1 MFKEPV
7 MKIKKPDNLSAIREK
22 FGVPARRG
30 VAVEV
35 DGQPGIITGM
45 SGDFVRVKLRGR
57 EAGVPFHP
65 HEITYAVAR
74 SAASVPP
81 LPARSTTPDKSSW
94 PGRTSAS

>member
-1 MFKEPV
+1 

-30 VAVEV
+30 GAVEV

-45 SGDFVRVKLRGR
+45 SGDFVRVKLLGR

-65 HEITYAVAR
+65 HEITY
-74 SAASVPP
+74 PYP
-81 LPARSTTPDKSSW
+81 
-94 PGRTSAS
+94 

>member
-1 MFKEPV
+1 
-7 MKIKKPDNLSAIREK
+7 MKIKKPDNLTAIREK

-65 HEITYAVAR
+65 HEITYDVVR
-74 SAASVPP
+74 SAANVPL
-81 LPARSTTPDKSSW
+81 LPVRSATPDTSAW
-94 PGRTSAS
+94 PGRIWAS